1 MTKGKFKFLLLVYK
15 YVHILDETFCKLVAV
30 LQRYNAYVI
39 FQIYHGLIFFH
50 GVSKDD
56 FDARWKSFQFIKDA
70 LANKLTRNKQH
81 IRSLLIERTVLHQES
96 RILENSV
103 SHLTPTHSAIMNSLL
118 QLSTSQYSE
127 VSNIIKGHFC
137 CIE

>member
-1 MTKGKFKFLLLVYK
+1 MLYTNGVMHSLFL
-15 YVHILDETFCKLVAV
+15 
-30 LQRYNAYVI
+30 
-39 FQIYHGLIFFH
+39 QIYHGLIFFH

-70 LANKLTRNKQH
+70 LANKLTRNKQY
-81 IRSLLIERTVLHQES
+81 IRSQLIERTLLHQES

-103 SHLTPTHSAIMNSLL
+103 THLTPTHSAIMTSLL

-127 VSNIIKGHFC
+127 VSNSFKKYFC
-137 CIE
+137 YIVYKSKVNYGCTGIGFW